1 MLRWM
6 SVAADLRVVLLLAL
20 EGQLVISCHEE
31 AARLRGFI
39 VAEDHEWAVVAG
51 ISQGAGIA
59 LATMQLRTGVNF
71 HRVVP
76 RFLEHIRPKERAE
89 VDDFTAVMDDVV
101 AVMDVE
107 GIIYGDG

>member
-1 MLRWM
+1 
-6 SVAADLRVVLLLAL
+6 
-20 EGQLVISCHEE
+20 
-31 AARLRGFI
+31 
-39 VAEDHEWAVVAG
+39 
-51 ISQGAGIA
+51 
-59 LATMQLRTGVNF
+59 MQLRTGVNF